1 MHSLSVRKILIEGTQ
16 KTLYQ
21 NTGQDPLYLIRSSGS
36 KHKASVCPLEHADA
50 LCLEPL
56 ELYSERSL
64 SMPCLSDTVFFA
76 VTSSRSFSPA
86 IRKALCQ
93 LNFYEK
99 KSTSRCREFPTRK
112 ICLLLIGTL

>member
-76 VTSSRSFSPA
+76 VTSSQKF
-86 IRKALCQ
+86 
-93 LNFYEK
+93 
-99 KSTSRCREFPTRK
+99 FPRHSE
-112 ICLLLIGTL
+112 GTLLVKFYKKEIGFTLLCISNRK